1 MSLFDLEREESVKEP
16 LAYRMRPQTLE
27 EVVGQKD
34 LIGEGRLLRR
44 MIEADRLRSLI
55 FYGPPGSGKTTL
67 ANVIANT
74 TSALFWQLNAA
85 DSGKKEMEKV
95 VDDAK
100 YERKANGRKTILFID
115 EIHRFNKAQQDYLL
129 PFVEADVLTLIG
141 ATTENPYFEVNRALL
156 SRSTVF
162 ELQPLTAED
171 LLELLQRAA
180 EDPVRGI
187 AGEMVRIQEEALAW
201 LAHAADGD
209 ARAALNALEL
219 AVLTTPRSDD
229 GYIDVDMEVVQECI
243 QKRSIHYDKDGDQ
256 HYDIISAFIKSLR
269 GSDPDAALY
278 WLARMLSAGEDPRF
292 IARRMMIQAS
302 EDCGNADPRAL
313 QIAVSASLAVERVG
327 MPEGQLILAQAAA
340 YIASA
345 PKSNAA
351 SAGIEKAM
359 QEVQRSGNLPVPAWL
374 RDAHYNGAS
383 ALGRGTDY
391 KYPHDWPDHYVDQ
404 QYLPDRIKHMT
415 FYDLSSVAYEQRL
428 RNWFDSIGK
437 KNYGK
442 ERK

>member
-1 MSLFDLEREESVKEP
+1 MSLFDLEREKPVREP

-74 TSALFWQLNAA
+74 TSALFRQLNAA

-129 PFVEADVLTLIG
+129 PFVEEDVLTLIG
-141 ATTENPYFEVNRALL
+141 ATTENPFFEVNRALL

-162 ELQPLTAED
+162 ELQALTAED
-171 LLELLQRAA
+171 LLELLHRAV

-187 AGEMVRIQEEALAW
+187 AGEMVHTDEEALSY

-209 ARAALNALEL
+209 ARSALNALEL

-229 GYIDVDMEVVQECI
+229 GYIDVDLDVAKECI

-292 IARRMMIQAS
+292 IARRMMIHAS

-313 QIAVSASLAVERVG
+313 QIAVSAALAVERVG
-327 MPEGQLILAQAAA
+327 MPEGQLVLAQAAA

-345 PKSNAA
+345 PKSNSV

-374 RDAHYNGAS
+374 RDAHYKGAQS
-383 ALGRGTDY
+383 LDRGIDY
-391 KYPHDWPDHYVDQ
+391 KYPHDYPDHYVEQ

-442 ERK
+442 EKK

>member
-74 TSALFWQLNAA
+74 TSALFRQLNAA

-327 MPEGQLILAQAAA
+327 
-340 YIASA
+340 
-345 PKSNAA
+345 
-351 SAGIEKAM
+351 
-359 QEVQRSGNLPVPAWL
+359 
-374 RDAHYNGAS
+374 
-383 ALGRGTDY
+383 
-391 KYPHDWPDHYVDQ
+391 
-404 QYLPDRIKHMT
+404 
-415 FYDLSSVAYEQRL
+415 
-428 RNWFDSIGK
+428 
-437 KNYGK
+437 
-442 ERK
+442 